1 MRISGSECR
10 KLVGRLNPPPDK
22 SITHRALIVGS
33 ISEDGMRIK
42 NPLLAKDTFST
53 IDCLKKLGK
62 DIKMEEGKIIIEPGN
77 LRESEDI
84 LYCGNSG
91 TTARLLAGLLSGHN
105 FLSILNGDNSLK
117 NRPMGRI
124 VEPLRKMGAIIYAR
138 NKDSFLP
145 MMVKGGNLRGIY
157 YELSIPS
164 AQVKSAII
172 LSSLFADGETVI
184 KERVK
189 SRDHLERM
197 LKWMGV
203 NLEVED
209 QTIRIKGNSKIS
221 GGEMSVPGDISS
233 ASFFICGAI
242 LIKGSQIIIENV
254 GLNPART
261 GILNVLKKMGARIEI
276 LDISE
281 QFNEET
287 GDLKIKYSPLKGIKI
302 EGDEIPFMID
312 EIPIISLIATQAEGI
327 TKIKGAEELRFK
339 ETDRIKAIS
348 YNLREMGAKIEE
360 IKDGFVIEGPT
371 PLKGGKVKS
380 FGDHRIAMTLFI
392 ASLIAKGETYIEGFD
407 CVDIS
412 YPNFLKDFFSLC
424 VY

>member
-1 MRISGSECR
+1 MRISGSEFK
-10 KLVGRLNPPPDK
+10 KLVGRLKPPPDK
-22 SITHRALIVGS
+22 SITHRALILGS
-33 ISEDGMRIK
+33 ISENGMRIK
-42 NPLLAKDTFST
+42 NPLLAKDTLST
-53 IDCLKKLGK
+53 MDCLKKLGK
-62 DIKMEEGKIIIEPGN
+62 DIRIEEREIIIEPGK
-77 LRESEDI
+77 LEEPEDI

-91 TTARLLAGLLSGHN
+91 TTARLLAGLLSGHD
-105 FLSILNGDNSLK
+105 FLSILDGDNSLK

-138 NKDSFLP
+138 NRDSFLP
-145 MMVKGGNLRGIY
+145 MVVKGGNLKGINF
-157 YELSIPS
+157 ELSIPS

-172 LSSLFADGETVI
+172 LSSLFAAGETVI
-184 KERVK
+184 EERVK
-189 SRDHLERM
+189 TRDHLERM
-197 LKWMGV
+197 LKWTGV

-209 QTIRIKGNSKIS
+209 KTIRIKGKSKIS
-221 GGEMSVPGDISS
+221 GSEIGVPGDISS

-242 LIKGSQIIIENV
+242 LMKDSRIIIENV
-254 GLNPART
+254 GLNPTRT
-261 GILNVLKKMGARIEI
+261 GILNVLKRMGARIEV
-276 LDISE
+276 LDMRE

-287 GDLKIKYSPLKGIKI
+287 GEIEVKYSQLKGVEI
-302 EGDEIPFMID
+302 EGDDIPSMID

-360 IKDGFVIEGPT
+360 VKDGVIIEGPT

-380 FGDHRIAMTLFI
+380 FGDHRIAMTLFM
-392 ASLIAKGETYIEGFD
+392 ASLIAKGETYIEEFD

-412 YPNFLKDFFSLC
+412 YPNFLKDIFSLGIS
-424 VY
+424 